1 MITTYLLTSEPYL
14 DTCSENY
21 RNIIT
26 INLMPRGPLKKYVIR
41 INAPRL
47 SDFQWEQ
54 RSQCVLALRS
64 FSGNMKFMRDDELG
78 DLVGFLLGNGYTVDT
93 SLTNMMNKSPV
104 KLNNKNILFFI
115 TYNSE

>member
-26 INLMPRGPLKKYVIR
+26 INLMPRGPLKKYVVR

-47 SDFQWEQ
+47 SEFQCDK
-54 RSQCVLALRS
+54 RIQCVLALTSLRN
-64 FSGNMKFMRDDELG
+64 NMNFMRDDELG
-78 DLVGFLLGNGYTVDT
+78 DLVGFLLENGYSIDT

-115 TYNSE
+115 TYNSK